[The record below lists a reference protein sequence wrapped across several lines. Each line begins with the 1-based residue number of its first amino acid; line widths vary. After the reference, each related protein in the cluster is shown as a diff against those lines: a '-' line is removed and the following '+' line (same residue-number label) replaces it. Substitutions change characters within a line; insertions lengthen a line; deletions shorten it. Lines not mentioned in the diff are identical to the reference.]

1 MFVGAFASL
10 LEPINSRPSPPPT
23 SGVLAPTRPPL
34 CVDTSSLASLTR
46 WLAFVAGACFRC
58 GPPRVACAVSRSI
71 RWTSPRIYPLDLSVG
86 SFLDMS
92 VGFVRWIFPADQRQP
107 AERLSH
113 TLSPRF
119 EEAAWTEAVPP
130 SRRGV
135 VVDPTHPHLPL
146 PARRQAGPTS
156 PSLAYPLPR
165 APPASGTAGVG
176 SFGPPSY
183 SALFNC
189 S

>member
-1 MFVGAFASL
+1 MFVGAFGSL

-58 GPPRVACAVSRSI
+58 GPPRVACAASRSI

-92 VGFVRWIFPADQRQP
+92 VGFVRWIFP
-107 AERLSH
+107 L
-113 TLSPRF
+113 TCGSPRSVSRTRCLL
-119 EEAAWTEAVPP
+119 A
-130 SRRGV
+130 SRRLPGLRLCL
-135 VVDPTHPHLPL
+135 PQGGGGGGPYPPPL
-146 PARRQAGPTS
+146 PPPCPPPGGPD
-156 PSLAYPLPR
+156 LALPR
-165 APPASGTAGVG
+165 IPPPPCATGERDGGGRQLRAP
-176 SFGPPSY
+176 
-183 SALFNC
+183 
-189 S
+189 

>member
-130 SRRGV
+130 TRREWWWAL
-135 VVDPTHPHLPL
+135 PT
-146 PARRQAGPTS
+146 PTS
-156 PSLAYPLPR
+156 HLSPVILRSECGRLLSSRPGLGYWSGVELTPR
-165 APPASGTAGVG
+165 I
-176 SFGPPSY
+176 
-183 SALFNC
+183 SAA
-189 S
+189 

>member
-10 LEPINSRPSPPPT
+10 LEPINSRPSPPST

-71 RWTSPRIYPLDLSVG
+71 RWTSPRIYPLDLSWTCPLDLSVG
-86 SFLDMS
+86 SFPLTS
-92 VGFVRWIFPADQRQP
+92 G
-107 AERLSH
+107 
-113 TLSPRF
+113 SPRSVSR
-119 EEAAWTEAVPP
+119 TRCLLV
-130 SRRGV
+130 SRRPPGLRLCLPQGGGRWWTPPP
-135 VVDPTHPHLPL
+135 PTSPL

-156 PSLAYPLPR
+156 PSLAYPLPPGATGERDGGGRQLR
-165 APPASGTAGVG
+165 AP
-176 SFGPPSY
+176 
-183 SALFNC
+183 
-189 S
+189 